1 MGRLTRAQAQERN
14 RARVLAAA
22 RQEFAERGFRDAKI
36 DSIAERA
43 ELTRGA
49 VYSNFPGKRA
59 LYFTILAQ
67 DAERA
72 GGLAGAEPGHTP
84 AQALGALARAWLAG
98 LPLAAESDD
107 TAARLGS
114 DLLPEIQASEPTRT
128 AFGQLLK
135 LDAVLLGLG
144 LERLARSPAR
154 LVRTAEAALLILYG
168 AGQMAAAA
176 PGYGD
181 PFDISLVC
189 ERLVGLDLGDRWDP
203 PHLPYVPAAR
213 PADDSWAPPP
223 AADAVRAR
231 ARPSRGRRRG
241 DGARAAPARGGRGS
255 GTRRAARVGRHRRP
269 GHRRSRRAGPPSP
282 AGHCRAQ
289 RLACAG
295 PSRPRPGRTCRWC
308 WTRPAAWPGRR
319 ACRPSVTSPR
329 RPSASGPAGSSPE
342 PRGRARATRRRP
354 STARVRTARARPAR
368 ARRSGSARR

>member
-1 MGRLTRAQAQERN
+1 MSRLTRAQAQERN
-14 RARVLAAA
+14 RARVLDAA

-67 DAERA
+67 DAEQA
-72 GGLAGAEPGHTP
+72 GGPAGAEPGHTP
-84 AQALGALARAWLAG
+84 AQALAALARAWLAG
-98 LPLAAESDD
+98 LPLAADSDD
-107 TAARLGS
+107 TVARLGS

-189 ERLVGLDLGDRWDP
+189 ERLVGLDLGDRWHP

-213 PADDSWAPPP
+213 PADDPWAPPP
-223 AADAVRAR
+223 AADAVRAQP
-231 ARPSRGRRRG
+231 ARLEG
-241 DGARAAPARGGRGS
+241 DGVVTVLGLRRLAAAEEVVRAAPAGS
-255 GTRRAARVGRHRRP
+255 AVTIVVVTGDPGELAPLARLAIAGLSGLLRRAF
-269 GHRRSRRAGPPSP
+269 P
-282 AGHCRAQ
+282 A
-289 RLACAG
+289 
-295 PSRPRPGRTCRWC
+295 
-308 WTRPAAWPGRR
+308 AAWPAVQVVLDETGRLAGAAGVPAVSDITETAVRIR
-319 ACRPSVTSPR
+319 A
-329 RPSASGPAGSSPE
+329 
-342 PRGRARATRRRP
+342 GRIVARAEGP
-354 STARVRTARARPAR
+354 GAGHAAA
-368 ARRSGSARR
+368 AFDG

>member
-1 MGRLTRAQAQERN
+1 MSRLTRAQAQERN

-67 DAERA
+67 DAEQA
-72 GGLAGAEPGHTP
+72 GGPAGPDGLGGRADAEPGRTP

-107 TAARLGS
+107 TTARLGS

-168 AGQMAAAA
+168 ASQVAAAA

-189 ERLVGLDLGDRWDP
+189 ERLSGLDLGDRWNP
-203 PHLPYVPAAR
+203 PHLPYVSAAR
-213 PADDSWAPPP
+213 PADDPWAPPP
-223 AADAVRAR
+223 AADAVRAQ
-231 ARPSRGRRRG
+231 
-241 DGARAAPARGGRGS
+241 PARLADDGVVTVLGLRRLAAAEEAVRTAPSGS
-255 GTRRAARVGRHRRP
+255 AVTVVVVTGDPGELAPLARLAIAGLSGLLRRAL
-269 GHRRSRRAGPPSP
+269 P
-282 AGHCRAQ
+282 A
-289 RLACAG
+289 
-295 PSRPRPGRTCRWC
+295 
-308 WTRPAAWPGRR
+308 AAWPDVQVVLDETGRLAGAAGLPAVSDVTETAVRIR
-319 ACRPSVTSPR
+319 A
-329 RPSASGPAGSSPE
+329 
-342 PRGRARATRRRP
+342 GRIVARAEGP
-354 STARVRTARARPAR
+354 GAGHAAA
-368 ARRSGSARR
+368 AFDG